1 MAAYNGTTI
10 LLDIDGSPLAMM
22 SDTTLNVEQDLPT
35 SSNKDNG
42 GWADHING
50 ERSWSI
56 DLDGEAD
63 FGNNEN
69 VETLLDLI
77 LDRSNPSMEF
87 APSNSGDVK
96 VTGDVS
102 LASMSVGSPNEDVA
116 PVSGSLTGKGE
127 LSKSSVS

>member
-1 MAAYNGTTI
+1 MSAINGTTI
-10 LLDIDGSPLAMM
+10 ILDIDGSPLAMM
-22 SDTTLNVEQDLPT
+22 ADSVLNVEQDLPA
-35 SSNKDNG
+35 SSNKDNS

-63 FGNNEN
+63 FGNNAN

-77 LDRSNPSMEF
+77 LNRSNPSIEF
-87 APSNSGDVK
+87 ATSTSGDVK
-96 VTGDVS
+96 VTGNVS
-102 LASMSVGSPNEDVA
+102 LANMNVGSPNEDVA
-116 PVSGSLTGKGE
+116 PVGGSLTGKGE